1 MDATIRAPGHGGPT
15 TGEPSSPPVPAQV
28 PVQVGSHDFT
38 GLPRRL
44 AELHARLAVGAEV
57 DVPDLG
63 PSAPVPLGDVVVG
76 AGFVPVG
83 DPLPGGAIRAI
94 RAHSLADTV
103 APAMRLLVCGLN
115 PSPLAA
121 STGVGFAHPANRFW
135 SAALAAGVV
144 TADRDPWHAL
154 DADGVGMTDLVKRTT
169 RSASELTAGEYAS
182 GIARLERLVAWLA
195 PAAVC
200 FVGLA
205 GWRAAVDPGAR
216 PGPQPGGIAG
226 RPVYVMPSTSGAN
239 AHARPE
245 ELAGHLRA
253 ASELAAGALATG
265 ALATGALAT
274 GALAP

>member
-1 MDATIRAPGHGGPT
+1 MDATIRAPGNGPPP
-15 TGEPSSPPVPAQV
+15 TGAPASPPV
-28 PVQVGSHDFT
+28 PVQVGSRDLT
-38 GLPRRL
+38 DLPRRL
-44 AELHARLAVGAEV
+44 AELHARLAVGVVV
-57 DVPDLG
+57 DVPDAG
-63 PSAPVPLGDVVVG
+63 PSAPIPLGDVVVG
-76 AGFVPVG
+76 AGFEPVR
-83 DPLPGGAIRAI
+83 DRPPGGAIRAR

-121 STGVGFAHPANRFW
+121 TTGVGFAHPANRFW
-135 SAALAAGVV
+135 NAARAAGIV

-154 DADGVGMTDLVKRTT
+154 DVDGVGMTDLVKRTT
-169 RSASELTAGEYAS
+169 RTASELTAGEYAA
-182 GIARLERLVAWLA
+182 GIARLERLVAWLT

-253 ASELAAGALATG
+253 AGELANGVPANGAPPTG
-265 ALATGALAT
+265 IPANGASS
-274 GALAP
+274 P